1 MTLYLGIDFG
11 TSGARTTVIDSAGK
25 VHAEMAH
32 SFQAVDD
39 QALAAT
45 WEAALSN
52 LIEQLP
58 PTLRFEIRAIAIDG
72 TSSTVLLC
80 NAEGQPLCPPLLYN
94 DGRAIAEVGTLQ
106 EIAPSGHVVL
116 SATSSL
122 AKLLW
127 LSRQPQFAEAR
138 YFMHQADWLAYLLHG
153 KAGISDY
160 HNSLKLGYDPAQAC
174 YPSWL
179 MGIQPIA
186 SLLPQVLA
194 PGTPVSEIK
203 PEIANRFGF
212 PPDCLVC
219 AGTTDSTAAFLA
231 SGAQSPGEAVTSLG
245 STLVL
250 KLLSKTRVDNSRYGV
265 YSHRL
270 GNLWLVGGA
279 SNTGGAVL
287 KQFFTDAEL
296 QNLSSQIDPE
306 QASSLDYYPLP
317 KPGERFPIHDP
328 ELQPRLQPRPQSPVE
343 FLHGLL
349 ESLARIEAQG
359 YDLLQKQG
367 ATQLTQVY
375 SVGGGAV
382 NLGWTQIRSR
392 HLKVPLVRPEQIA
405 AAYGAALLAA
415 QGISP
420 KSCQGKEGCK

>member
-1 MTLYLGIDFG
+1 MALYLGIDFG
-11 TSGARTTVIDSAGK
+11 TSGARAIVIDSDGK
-25 VHAEMAH
+25 VHAEVSR
-32 SFQAVDD
+32 SFDSVGDNQ
-39 QALAAT
+39 LTAT
-45 WEAALSN
+45 WEAALFN
-52 LIEQLP
+52 LIEQLAS
-58 PTLRFEIRAIAIDG
+58 TLRTEVRAIAIDG

-80 NAEGQPLCPPLLYN
+80 NAEGQPLYPPLLYN
-94 DGRAIAEVGTLQ
+94 DGRGVTEIRTLQ
-106 EIAPSGHVVL
+106 EIATPGHVVL

-160 HNSLKLGYDPAQAC
+160 HNSLKLGYDPAQAD

-179 MGIQPIA
+179 TGIQPIN

-194 PGTPVSEIK
+194 PGTPIGGIK
-203 PEIANRFGF
+203 PDIAKQFGF
-212 PPDCLVC
+212 PPDCLIC

-231 SGAQSPGEAVTSLG
+231 SGAQLPGEAVTSLG

-270 GNLWLVGGA
+270 GDLWLVGGA

-287 KQFFTDAEL
+287 KQFFSGAEL
-296 QNLSSQIDPE
+296 QNLSTQINPE
-306 QASSLDYYPLP
+306 QASFLDYYPLP
-317 KPGERFPIHDP
+317 EPGERFPIHDP
-328 ELQPRLQPRPQSPVE
+328 ELQPRLQPRPQSSTE

-367 ATQLTQVY
+367 ATQLTQIY

-382 NLGWTQIRSR
+382 NSVWTQIRSR
-392 HLKVPLVRPEQIA
+392 HLKVPLVHPKQTA

-415 QGISP
+415 QGISL
-420 KSCQGKEGCK
+420 KS